1 MVKVF
6 FPDNAAFKAFV
17 ISYLRIHLADLEFSP
32 LAVRRAVII
41 SQQYYSHLKRKTMVI
56 FPREKEK
63 GKINRR
69 CWSVLQAAWN
79 LQQLPKSPFFRS
91 PSSGVSASSNM
102 GQTA

>member
-41 SQQYYSHLKRKTMVI
+41 SQQYYSHLVRNK
-56 FPREKEK
+56 
-63 GKINRR
+63 
-69 CWSVLQAAWN
+69 
-79 LQQLPKSPFFRS
+79 
-91 PSSGVSASSNM
+91 SASIM
-102 GQTA
+102 RRRVVL